1 MGILVSLVGNF
12 CGYPKAPSTPLRIRQ
27 REGSGFSKN
36 LPKWH
41 TTSTLSRGLVHPF
54 WSLVLI
60 SLAVTSAVYV
70 LTLRFTIV
78 P

>member
-1 MGILVSLVGNF
+1 LISLIGNF

-36 LPKWH
+36 LPKRH
-41 TTSTLSRGLVHPF
+41 DSTSTLSGWLVPTL